1 MHRHVCVRTLVGCAA
16 RPRAPFVRRLWPAVL
31 LGCASEVMKT
41 WHIAALTKVDGE
53 YFIFSSFGVDLSEC
67 RLSRI
72 VVDGAGHREARI

>member
-1 MHRHVCVRTLVGCAA
+1 
-16 RPRAPFVRRLWPAVL
+16 
-31 LGCASEVMKT
+31 MKT